1 MKIPSSLITG
11 VALFALCAI
20 FVSGQADLDARIA
33 QQGEALVKQHVVW
46 KTKLS
51 SPGASIRVKA
61 VGRQGSLLQYHL
73 DVSGLPSNQLY
84 RVSTWPITQPEPSE
98 LMEGVSLG
106 EDGIV
111 MCAGRTPQQCGDP
124 SQKDDPIEFT
134 FNATKGEPSRIALA
148 SGSDRAAVVIVPN
161 PITSKDKG
169 CRLSVE
175 QLTPRFEVA
184 YFTGAG
190 FPPNSD
196 VSFETRSYDETHPIK
211 TKTGAEGNLE
221 FAILPF
227 VAGHQKSTTTVK
239 GLGVEC
245 SPSIKFDWGN

>member
-51 SPGASIRVKA
+51 SPGASIRVKE

-73 DVSGLPSNQLY
+73 YVSGLPSNQLY

-106 EDGIV
+106 KDGIV
-111 MCAGRTPQQCGDP
+111 TCAGRTPQQCGDP

-148 SGSDRAAVVIVPN
+148 AGSDRAAVVIVPN

-169 CRLSVE
+169 LQVACR
-175 QLTPRFEVA
+175 T
-184 YFTGAG
+184 
-190 FPPNSD
+190 
-196 VSFETRSYDETHPIK
+196 THP
-211 TKTGAEGNLE
+211 
-221 FAILPF
+221 AIR
-227 VAGHQKSTTTVK
+227 S
-239 GLGVEC
+239 GLLYGSGV
-245 SPSIKFDWGN
+245 SPQ